1 MFGLAFKLTQP
12 EEGCCSLAQ
21 EPSDEESDE
30 GLPADLVKA
39 IGLREAKKD
48 TAAKLTPE
56 QKQEQQQKKIQAKM
70 EKAKETF
77 DKRVDLWPSALPC
90 TA

>member
-1 MFGLAFKLTQP
+1 MFGLAFKLTKP
-12 EEGCCSLAQ
+12 EEGFCSLAQ

-56 QKQEQQQKKIQAKM
+56 QKQEQQQKQIQAKM

-77 DKRVDLWPSALPC
+77 DKRVDLWPSALPF